1 MPLSSVVGAQSI
13 IKPGVCTSSTRPAV
27 PFEGQMIYETDTD
40 VMLVYNGS
48 AWVCITPKS
57 SLDETTRTTSS
68 TSYTTLTGAPS
79 VTLQTGTKA
88 LITVAGMMSQGGVA
102 GYVFIGC
109 VTSGAST
116 IASSTSKA
124 ASIYWGSGDLGNDK
138 TTSFTYLETG
148 LTAGS
153 NVFTM
158 QVLAAGA
165 TMTIKQKSLTVVGIP

>member
-1 MPLSSVVGAQSI
+1 MGISQQIGSSSLS
-13 IKPGVCTSSTRPAV
+13 KPGVCTSSTRPAT
-27 PFEGQMIYETDTD
+27 PYEGQMIYETDTD
-40 VMLVYNGS
+40 LMLLYNGS

-88 LITVAGMMSQGGVA
+88 LITVAGMMSMGGTA
-102 GYVFIGC
+102 GYANIGC
-109 VTSGAST
+109 VVSGAST
-116 IASSTSKA
+116 IASSETRA
-124 ASIYWGSGDLGNDK
+124 AVIYWGTTDLGNDK

-158 QVLAAGA
+158 QVKCPGA
-165 TMTIKQKSLTVVGIP
+165 TMTTKQKSLTVVGIP